1 MADWVPRRGHPL
13 VFHGVVEEHD
23 RADTS
28 SGKSKSIFNAA
39 EVDEAVRYVMR
50 LRLSLDDTQ
59 IGVLCPYKLQVQSL
73 GTICSQIKSYAK
85 YRGTILDGYN
95 LLLT

>member
-1 MADWVPRRGHPL
+1 MGIQSYKSSLPQAALSQLSMADWVPRRGHPL

-39 EVDEAVRYVMR
+39 EVDEAVRYVRR

-59 IGVLCPYKLQVQSL
+59 IGVLCPYKLQVQRL
-73 GTICSQIKSYAK
+73 
-85 YRGTILDGYN
+85 
-95 LLLT
+95 